1 MYYSNLY
8 NGSYSLSKD
17 NMKLHLMQENE
28 QKLIEIDNIHLEKKI
43 IQIKKIEIIMNKLKI
58 CKNYQMKE
66 I

>member
-8 NGSYSLSKD
+8 NDSYSLSKD

>member
-1 MYYSNLY
+1 
-8 NGSYSLSKD
+8 
-17 NMKLHLMQENE
+17 MKLHLMQENE